1 MIDFPL
7 QKNSFSCEAA
17 RRLDVGGVRV
27 DFVVV
32 TVSEDVSS
40 PVRASHLAEE
50 LVAMRIGCER
60 RFVHVATLM
69 PSGRPVA
76 TVRGRAATIF
86 LSTSN
91 AGGLAGAVS
100 CVSGGVG
107 LDIVD
112 VAEAG
117 RPLETFFTP
126 DERALVRG
134 NDGRMRA
141 RLWAAKEAAYK
152 AARLDEGFR
161 PLAVAIEPVGPM
173 DFSWSVQGIHRRVE
187 GKGVFA
193 TAGKRVVAVAVAS
206 ISVEQR
212 ARSA

>member
-1 MIDFPL
+1 MIDRAS
-7 QKNSFSCEAA
+7 QKNAFSCEAA

-32 TVSEDVSS
+32 AVSGDVSS
-40 PVRASHLAEE
+40 SVRASHLAEE
-50 LVAMRIGCER
+50 LVAVRFGCER

-76 TVRGRAATIF
+76 TVRGRPAAVF
-86 LSTSN
+86 LSIST

-100 CVSGGVG
+100 CVTGGVG

-126 DERALVRG
+126 DERMLVRADG
-134 NDGRMRA
+134 GRMRA

-152 AARLDEGFR
+152 ASRLDEGFR
-161 PLAVAIEPVGPM
+161 PLAVAIEDMGPT
-173 DFSWSVQGIHRRVE
+173 DFGWSVQGIHRHVR
-187 GKGVFA
+187 GRGVFA
-193 TAGKRVVAVAVAS
+193 NAGGRVVAVAAAFA
-206 ISVEQR
+206 SVEQR